1 MSSLTPADLT
11 PVGRRARTVPR
22 VIRAA
27 YGEVQLSWRFINHD
41 CWTTIIPASLF
52 VLAAAVHSSAA
63 PTVLVIRAILGL
75 LYFYLFIYGFTLTN
89 QLAGMAE
96 DRINKPFRPLVAGHC
111 TRQSALR
118 RAAVVLVAFPL
129 LGWALGVA
137 GWAVLWEAVFLLH
150 NCAGLARNW
159 LAKDL
164 IMGVGVF
171 SQLAAAWQMI
181 TPLTAPVL
189 HWVITLAVAITLL
202 IPLQDLRDVRGDL
215 AVGRRTFPV
224 WAGERAARAYLAVG
238 FTMLPVAVHVLLLG
252 PSRARWVAWPVD
264 GLLAVLNLTVAVR
277 VLLLRTPEKDH
288 KTYRIFELWYSIL
301 LASAVVVLNVGAG

>member
-1 MSSLTPADLT
+1 MSSLTP
-11 PVGRRARTVPR
+11 VRQRARTVPR

-27 YGEVQLSWRFINHD
+27 YGEVPLSWRFVNHD
-41 CWTTIIPASLF
+41 RWTTIIPASLF

-63 PTVLVIRAILGL
+63 PGVVVIRAILGL

-118 RAAVVLVAFPL
+118 RAAIVLVAFPV

-137 GWAVLWEAVFLLH
+137 GWAILWEAVFLLH

-159 LAKDL
+159 LTKDL
-164 IMGVGVF
+164 IMGIGVF

-189 HWVITLAVAITLL
+189 RWIITLAVAITLL

-224 WAGERAARAYLAVG
+224 CVGERAARAYLAVG
-238 FTMLPVAVHVLLLG
+238 FTMLPVAVHVLLFG

-301 LASAVVVLNVGAG
+301 LASAVVVLNIGVG